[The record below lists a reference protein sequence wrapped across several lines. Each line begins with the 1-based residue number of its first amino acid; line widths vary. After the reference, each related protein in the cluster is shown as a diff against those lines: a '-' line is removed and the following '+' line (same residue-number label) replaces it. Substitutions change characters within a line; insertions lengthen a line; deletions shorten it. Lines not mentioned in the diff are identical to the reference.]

1 MVSWEGT
8 SKRDWRMEMRAPARA
23 LRPLVVLAVAAAS
36 FGCIAPA
43 TYAEDMSVAVTS
55 DSGTHVVVDVD
66 LNGGA
71 PNGGLDG
78 KDVEKD
84 GQGNSASAAETDNT
98 MKAFESL
105 MAVNDIIIK
114 SAFFFFCLPILLV
127 SAMILIFY
135 ALMEWLHERRRP

>member
-1 MVSWEGT
+1 MVPWEGT

-23 LRPLVVLAVAAAS
+23 LKPLVVLAVAAAS
-36 FGCIAPA
+36 FGCIAPV

-55 DSGTHVVVDVD
+55 DSGNHVVVDVD

-71 PNGGLDG
+71 PIGGSDG
-78 KDVEKD
+78 KDVGKD

-98 MKAFESL
+98 MNAFESL
-105 MAVNDIIIK
+105 MAANCIIIK
-114 SAFFFFCLPILLV
+114 SAFFLFCLPILLV

>member
-1 MVSWEGT
+1 MVPWEGT

-23 LRPLVVLAVAAAS
+23 LKPLVVLAVAAAS

-55 DSGTHVVVDVD
+55 DSGNHVVVDVD
-66 LNGGA
+66 LNGSAPDGGA
-71 PNGGLDG
+71 DG
-78 KDVEKD
+78 KVVEK
-84 GQGNSASAAETDNT
+84 GGRGNSASAAETDNT
-98 MKAFESL
+98 MNAFESL
-105 MAVNDIIIK
+105 MAANCIILK

>member
-1 MVSWEGT
+1 
-8 SKRDWRMEMRAPARA
+8 MRIPAA
-23 LRPLVVLAVAAAS
+23 AVKLLAVLTVATAS
-36 FGCIAPA
+36 FGSIAPA
-43 TYAEDMSVAVTS
+43 YAEDMSVAVTS
-55 DSGTHVVVDVD
+55 DSGNHVVVDVD

-84 GQGNSASAAETDNT
+84 GQGNSASAAEIDNT

-105 MAVNDIIIK
+105 MAVNDIIIQ

>member
-1 MVSWEGT
+1 
-8 SKRDWRMEMRAPARA
+8 MRSPARA

-43 TYAEDMSVAVTS
+43 TWAEDMSVAVTS
-55 DSGTHVVVDVD
+55 DSGNHVVVDVD

-105 MAVNDIIIK
+105 MAVNDIIIQ

-135 ALMEWLHERRRP
+135 A